1 MVLLTHSHRFAGDS
15 GIGELA
21 RRINGGDANGTVALL
36 QENRADLAWNATPSP
51 TALIERLEQGYTPY
65 LHAARLS
72 EPAAAFDAFNGF
84 RALTAQREGAFGV
97 TGINEALEARFKRR
111 LGVPARERW
120 YPGRAVMVRQ
130 NDYAL
135 GLFNGDI
142 GLCLKTEQGL
152 RVFFEGDEGYRGF
165 APARLPSHDSA
176 FAMTVHKSQGSEFT
190 EVLLA
195 LPEQPSP
202 LLTRSLFYTGIT
214 RAKRKVEIWALP
226 VRLGEAVSTRAERA
240 AGLAERLS
248 LGDTKRTGEGA
259 SLPKPASEPAG
270 DQLSLF

>member
-1 MVLLTHSHRFAGDS
+1 
-15 GIGELA
+15 
-21 RRINGGDANGTVALL
+21 
-36 QENRADLAWNATPSP
+36 
-51 TALIERLEQGYTPY
+51 
-65 LHAARLS
+65 
-72 EPAAAFDAFNGF
+72 
-84 RALTAQREGAFGV
+84 
-97 TGINEALEARFKRR
+97 
-111 LGVPARERW
+111 
-120 YPGRAVMVRQ
+120 MVRQ

-165 APARLPSHDSA
+165 AAARLPSHDSA
-176 FAMTVHKSQGSEFT
+176 FAMTVHKSQGSEFA

-202 LLTRSLFYTGIT
+202 LLTRSLLYTGIT

-226 VRLGEAVSTRAERA
+226 ARLAEAVNTRAERA

-248 LGDTKRTGEGA
+248 LSGAKRTNETPSMPA
-259 SLPKPASEPAG
+259 PASEPVA